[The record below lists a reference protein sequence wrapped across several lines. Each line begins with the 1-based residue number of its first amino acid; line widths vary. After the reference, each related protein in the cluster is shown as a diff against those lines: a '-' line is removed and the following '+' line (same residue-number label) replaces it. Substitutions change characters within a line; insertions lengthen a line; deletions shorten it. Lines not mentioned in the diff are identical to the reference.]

1 MAEVAAAP
9 AAAAAVPPLPRRK
22 RRRVGR
28 VKDAK
33 GLFRGRQTG
42 FFDGVL
48 PPARRLSVT
57 GEEGAEW
64 RTLTGHV
71 PMYDVFDQG
80 RQPSETAKQFKVP
93 IVGIAVVRMWC
104 SQKYVDVDTVRAAL
118 APGSHSQV
126 HVCGNVRGNDAPNLL
141 VGPREGSFA
150 CSVTLPGRYLRPLNG
165 MLPQLPITPPPL

>member
-1 MAEVAAAP
+1 M
-9 AAAAAVPPLPRRK
+9 K
-22 RRRVGR
+22 D

-118 APGSHSQV
+118 APGSHS
-126 HVCGNVRGNDAPNLL
+126 
-141 VGPREGSFA
+141 
-150 CSVTLPGRYLRPLNG
+150 
-165 MLPQLPITPPPL
+165 